1 MPTRSPRDTA
11 KRCLFGGTLLASGL
25 ATQAAQ
31 AQTFDFVD
39 TVASAYTFGFTDSF
53 SGPGTW
59 FVESH
64 QNTGFGY
71 GDAEAWGTPM
81 SMGLYA
87 YGFDFFGGLT
97 AYAQVN
103 SQFTVSS
110 DVVVTVK
117 WYLLITGFLSL
128 TDLTNG
134 VVLLSQSPG
143 TDGSLDT
150 PLFADHLYE
159 YSSGTEIGYTSVTI
173 IPAPA
178 SAPLLAMGGL
188 LGRRRR
194 RRGPEP
200 AHPPRT

>member
-1 MPTRSPRDTA
+1 MQTRSCRA
-11 KRCLFGGTLLASGL
+11 AVKKCLFGGTLLAAGL

-39 TVASAYTFGFTDSF
+39 TDASAYTTGAGTDSF

-64 QNTGFGY
+64 YSSGGY

-87 YGFDFFGGLT
+87 YGFDFRGGMT

-110 DVVVTVK
+110 DVVVTVD
-117 WYLLITGFLSL
+117 WYLFTGFLSL

-134 VVLLSQSPG
+134 VVLLSQSAG
-143 TDGSLDT
+143 DVGSLDI
-150 PLFADHLYE
+150 PLFAGQLYE
-159 YSSGTEIGYTSVTI
+159 YSSGTAIGYTSVTI

-178 SAPLLAMGGL
+178 SAALLAMGGL
-188 LGRRRR
+188 LGWRRR

-200 AHPPRT
+200 ASPPRT

>member
-1 MPTRSPRDTA
+1 MHNRSRRGA
-11 KRCLFGGTLLASGL
+11 VKKCLFGGTLLSAGL
-25 ATQAAQ
+25 ATQGTQ

-39 TVASAYTFGFTDSF
+39 TDASAYTTGAGTDSF

-64 QNTGFGY
+64 YSSSLGY

-87 YGFDFFGGLT
+87 YGFDFRGGMT

-110 DVVVTVK
+110 DVVVTVD
-117 WYLLITGFLSL
+117 WYLFTGFLSL

-134 VVLLSQSPG
+134 VVLLSQSAG
-143 TDGSLDT
+143 DVGSLDI
-150 PLFADHLYE
+150 PLFAGQLYE
-159 YSSGTEIGYTSVTI
+159 YSSGTAIGYASLT
-173 IPAPA
+173 IPAPP
-178 SAPLLAMGGL
+178 SAALLGL
-188 LGRRRR
+188 VGLVGRRRR
-194 RRGPEP
+194 RN
-200 AHPPRT
+200 